1 MSYVTELRP
10 ADVLFGRGSGP
21 NDHEGN
27 IRFRQRVADR
37 KDEYLATNHRM
48 TKAQIAKEIVDSVW
62 NENGRFLKKAED
74 TASLASFS
82 VPAGVDVYEMVDG
95 DTIMEKAKQ
104 ALRQNTLKAEAKPK
118 LKQALSGRQSVAE
131 PHEDNPEDFE
141 PIPLVIS
148 NNYHV
153 PADQQPQLI
162 YPPVTVSHVLPVA
175 LANPPA
181 TIHWDVDNSR
191 IPMPEHINTHV
202 NWDVDNSRIPMPENI
217 NTHVNAAAGQGH
229 EAADWELDN
238 SRIPMPEH
246 SNTHANAAVGQG
258 HVAPDSNMSMAQLP
272 QLSNEYPS
280 STNPRE
286 LVRQKSGDSMRMDEL
301 LDSFTKMKA
310 TTKLDEQKR
319 MMASVET
326 MGTIDQLPEGSM
338 NDMSLGSS
346 TFSFF
351 RGNDSMVMNTHAA
364 AYEGTS
370 QSSSITERVTPSNP
384 HGQGGTS
391 NVANSL
397 SQSTSTCNHSYLTS
411 ESSMSLTDV
420 WSNEKDI
427 RSKKSNL
434 THSGITGEVDNSVK
448 RVMDEVR
455 REEEAARNGRLGIF
469 QPNPRQIVLEDDAQ
483 DFNVSD
489 LGGSTFLKAA
499 THSTNTFGNSTNTFG
514 QSTNTFGNST
524 NTFGN
529 SNNTFGH
536 DLPNDSIPH
545 H

>member
-74 TASLASFS
+74 TASLANFA
-82 VPAGVDVYEMVDG
+82 VPTGVDVYEMVAD
-95 DTIMEKAKQ
+95 DTVMEKAKQ
-104 ALRQNTLKAEAKPK
+104 ALRQNTLKAEAKP
-118 LKQALSGRQSVAE
+118 RQTPSSRPSAVE
-131 PHEDNPEDFE
+131 PHEDNAEDFE

-153 PADQQPQLI
+153 PADQEPQPI

-175 LANPPA
+175 MTNPPVA
-181 TIHWDVDNSR
+181 IQWDVDNGRSPMPEHINTHVNWNVDNNR

-202 NWDVDNSRIPMPENI
+202 N
-217 NTHVNAAAGQGH
+217 AATGP
-229 EAADWELDN
+229 ADWELDN
-238 SRIPMPEH
+238 SRIPMPDPI
-246 SNTHANAAVGQG
+246 NTHGNAAVGRG
-258 HVAPDSNMSMAQLP
+258 HATPDLNTSTAKLPNVYPTPTNHNM
-272 QLSNEYPS
+272 
-280 STNPRE
+280 TRGE
-286 LVRQKSGDSMRMDEL
+286 LVRSKSGDSMKMDEL
-301 LDSFTKMKA
+301 LDSFTRMKA
-310 TTKLDEQKR
+310 TTRYDEQKR

-351 RGNDSMVMNTHAA
+351 RGNDSMVMNTHTGTAVF
-364 AYEGTS
+364 EGTGNS
-370 QSSSITERVTPSNP
+370 QISSITERVSPSNA
-384 HGQGGTS
+384 HGQGGNS
-391 NVANSL
+391 NVANAL
-397 SQSTSTCNHSYLTS
+397 SESTSTANHSQYLTS

-420 WSNEKDI
+420 WSNDKDS
-427 RSKKSNL
+427 RRKSSL

-448 RVMDEVR
+448 RVMEEVR
-455 REEEAARNGRLGIF
+455 REEEAARNARLGIF
-469 QPNPRQIVLEDDAQ
+469 QPSPRQIALEDDAQ

-489 LGGSTFLKAA
+489 LSLLKTAA
-499 THSTNTFGNSTNTFG
+499 HSTNTFGHSANTFG
-514 QSTNTFGNST
+514 QSNNTFGQ
-524 NTFGN
+524 
-529 SNNTFGH
+529 SNNTFDH
-536 DLPNDSIPH
+536 DLPDDSTPER
-545 H
+545 